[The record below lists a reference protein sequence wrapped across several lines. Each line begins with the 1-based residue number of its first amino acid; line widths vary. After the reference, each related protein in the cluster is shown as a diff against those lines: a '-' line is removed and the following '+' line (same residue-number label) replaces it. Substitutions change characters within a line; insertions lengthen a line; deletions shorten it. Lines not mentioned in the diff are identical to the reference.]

1 MTEYKLNIRID
12 QHMVQKF
19 KAGGLRLCLGFGFD
33 TTARPGSTKFN
44 VIGLRSKLDRV
55 MGGRIL
61 HRRNNERLL
70 KRRPFSN
77 GNPEPTVKFDV
88 ATTQQPITFG
98 ESWTLPPDWTDGVT
112 TTDETAPTDGF
123 LFKNLASSASAVIY
137 KTVNGV
143 EAPVH
148 VSQFGPLPPGSETL
162 TPKPLAAVW
171 FQPSAETGA
180 MVDKIHDS
188 SLKVLDFEDVTS
200 HEIEY
205 GPSGSWTV
213 VD

>member
-1 MTEYKLNIRID
+1 MTEYKLNIKID
-12 QHMVQKF
+12 QNMVKKF
-19 KAGGLRLCLGFGFD
+19 KTGGLRLCLGFGFD

-44 VIGLRSKLDRV
+44 VIGYSSV
-55 MGGRIL
+55 CA
-61 HRRNNERLL
+61 RNLVVTWRDDYSIAGTMSA
-70 KRRPFSN
+70 FSS
-77 GNPEPTVKFDV
+77 GVKFDV
-88 ATTQQPITFG
+88 ATAQQPIAFG
-98 ESWTLPPDWTDGVT
+98 ESWTLPPDWTDGFT
-112 TTDETAPTDGF
+112 SSDEKAPGNGF
-123 LFKNLASSASAVIY
+123 IFNNLTSSASAVVY

-180 MVDKIHDS
+180 MIDKVHDS
-188 SLKVLDFEDVTS
+188 SLKVIDFEDVMS

-205 GPSGSWTV
+205 GPSGSWTI

>member
-1 MTEYKLNIRID
+1 MTEYKLDIKID
-12 QHMVQKF
+12 KNMVQKF
-19 KAGGLRLCLGFGFD
+19 KASGLRLCLGFGFD

-44 VIGLRSKLDRV
+44 VIGYSSV
-55 MGGRIL
+55 CA
-61 HRRNNERLL
+61 RNLTVSWVDDYSIAGTMSA
-70 KRRPFSN
+70 FSS
-77 GNPEPTVKFDV
+77 GVKFDV

-98 ESWTLPPDWTDGVT
+98 ESWTLPPDWTDGIT
-112 TTDETAPTDGF
+112 TTDETAPANGF

-188 SLKVLDFEDVTS
+188 SLKILDFEDVTS

-205 GPSGSWTV
+205 GPSGSWTI